1 MSPTLRP
8 TFTGLEHFAYC
19 ALPQLSGE
27 DESSGWVLFNKLDF
41 INYVLEL
48 FWAQENTL
56 DGTLL
61 NLLIE
66 IFNQFYSTTWVRFD
80 ILLIDFW

>member
-48 FWAQENTL
+48 F
-56 DGTLL
+56 
-61 NLLIE
+61 
-66 IFNQFYSTTWVRFD
+66 
-80 ILLIDFW
+80 